1 MNLLF
6 LTFIPLNI
14 LLENLQLTR
23 AKPLH
28 GWKNFGKK
36 LFSSTNSLSGRLS
49 LIIDKRDDQPE
60 AKRHLRADVL
70 DGSQDV
76 LVRDQRSPRGAP
88 VRRLDQRGE
97 LVEKRSRRKVVET
110 DHVLHLR
117 SKKVIGQWDMS

>member
-6 LTFIPLNI
+6 LTFIPLNFVG
-14 LLENLQLTR
+14 ENQAIT
-23 AKPLH
+23 
-28 GWKNFGKK
+28 WMEK
-36 LFSSTNSLSGRLS
+36 LKEKIVVVFFPTNSPSGRLS

-60 AKRHLRADVL
+60 AERHLSADVL

-110 DHVLHLR
+110 DHILHLR
-117 SKKVIGQWDMS
+117 GIIFSQNLQHKFLD